1 MAEEKNFEK
10 RIRNYIS
17 SIGGWSVKYFANSYT
32 PRGIPDLLCCV
43 NGRFIAIEVKAENGR
58 VSKIQ
63 EKTIDDIQN
72 SGGYAFTLKPSE
84 FEWFKEWL
92 EEVNN
97 K

>member
-43 NGRFIAIEVKAENGR
+43 NGMFIAIEVKAENGKP
-58 VSKIQ
+58 SKIQ
-63 EKTIDDIQN
+63 EMTIDKIQ
-72 SGGYAFTLKPSE
+72 SAGGYAFTLKPSE
-84 FEWFKEWL
+84 FEWFKNWL
-92 EEVNN
+92 NEVM